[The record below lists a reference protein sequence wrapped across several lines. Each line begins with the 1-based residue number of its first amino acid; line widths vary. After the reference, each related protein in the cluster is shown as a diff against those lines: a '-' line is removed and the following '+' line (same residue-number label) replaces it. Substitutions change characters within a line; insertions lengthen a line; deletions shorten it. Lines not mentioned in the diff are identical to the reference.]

1 MEVHSVRKALL
12 TCTVLATLV
21 LAACSSGGAS
31 SGGSNGSTITMGFG
45 AFSGN
50 TSITV
55 KAGDSVTFDDSSGG
69 AHELVIGTQGHF
81 TAVSGAPSQLNSATG
96 VMFNGGDKQT
106 IVFANA
112 GSFPITCLIHPSM
125 QATVTVTS

>member
-1 MEVHSVRKALL
+1 VRQILL
-12 TCTVLATLV
+12 TCTLLATLV
-21 LAACSSGGAS
+21 LTSCSGGPAS
-31 SGGSNGSTITMGFG
+31 GGGSNGSTITMGSG
-45 AFSGN
+45 VFSGN

-69 AHELVIGTQGHF
+69 PHDLVIGTQGAF
-81 TAVSGAPSQLNSATG
+81 TAMSGAPSQLNSATG

-106 IVFANA
+106 IVFATA
-112 GSFPITCLIHPSM
+112 GTFPITCLIHPSM